1 MSQDKLDDLRNILL
15 GDEIKRFD
23 TKFMEFGDK
32 LSRLSDAANKDEVV
46 KMDEKVAKLQR
57 DVKAGFDKII
67 DTINA
72 QFKRMEGDIAKN
84 GRDIEV
90 VRKKFGAFKEL
101 FSDK

>member
-1 MSQDKLDDLRNILL
+1 MADKIEDLKNIIL

-32 LSRLSDAANKDEVV
+32 LSKLSEKANSPQMAIME
-46 KMDEKVAKLQR
+46 EKVARLQR
-57 DVKAGFDKII
+57 DVKSGFDKII

-72 QFKRMEGDIAKN
+72 QFKRLETSIAKN
-84 GRDIEV
+84 TKDIEA

-101 FSDK
+101 FSGS